1 MALTLRKRLQK
12 AGLEP
17 DNCFIFGDE
26 PRRKRK
32 PDLAIEVIWTSG
44 GIEKLEIYRRLGV
57 GEVWFWENNHISV
70 HLLERTKYV
79 EMKRSTC
86 LPDLDLA
93 LIARLAVVEPTSAAI
108 LELRE
113 ILHQGT

>member
-1 MALTLRKRLQK
+1 LALTLRKRLQK

-44 GIEKLEIYRRLGV
+44 G
-57 GEVWFWENNHISV
+57 S
-70 HLLERTKYV
+70 
-79 EMKRSTC
+79 
-86 LPDLDLA
+86 
-93 LIARLAVVEPTSAAI
+93 
-108 LELRE
+108 
-113 ILHQGT
+113 LHQGT